1 MNYWKQFAEILGL
14 ELGQEFILTD
24 SYGKRKDGYTYK
36 VTEDGILYKSQINDD
51 WFGERSETIERI
63 LDGYDKAVPKPWKPK
78 EGERYWFYSKALNQT
93 ISRTWL
99 GQNYDLL
106 LWKLGNSFKTEEE
119 ARTKGKEIMEQIKK
133 EFEES

>member
-36 VTEDGILYKSQINDD
+36 ITKNGILYKSQINDD

-78 EGERYWFYSKALNQT
+78 EGEQYWFHSNTFNQT
-93 ISRTWL
+93 DSRKWY

-106 LWKLGNSFKTEEE
+106 LWKVGNCFRTEEE
-119 ARTKGKEIMEQIKK
+119 ARIKGKEIMEQIQK
-133 EFEES
+133 EFVES